1 MLTIQEF
8 IHASRVTGQYLP
20 TQVSRFTALEI
31 REQIQILMAEGQ
43 MDLAQALG
51 DAGLACYPDSID
63 MLTINSLLAVMR
75 RDWQASVDLL
85 MEMMEGQGDK
95 LQPAVYVSLVKT
107 LKNFITSAQMQSL
120 VDAGLAHFP
129 TDAVLQAEKSLLAT
143 HALLSKDPSRVH

>member
-20 TQVSRFTALEI
+20 TQVSRFTSLEI
-31 REQIQILMAEGQ
+31 REHIQILIAEGQ
-43 MDLAQALG
+43 LDLAQALG